1 MATSPRAFDIIITG
15 HSVFPCALLETA
27 EMICGKQIYV
37 RAISLRADMS
47 PESYTA
53 ALRAAI
59 TPDRPTLILCDL
71 VGGTPF
77 NEALSL
83 ARQSNLL
90 VIMAGVNLAMALEA
104 LLSEGALDADLVE
117 RLLAVG
123 REGVVEAAR
132 MRARR
137 SQ

>member
-1 MATSPRAFDIIITG
+1 MSVPPRVFDIIITG
-15 HSVFPCALLETA
+15 HSALPCALLDTA
-27 EMICGKQIYV
+27 EMICGKQAGV

-53 ALRAAI
+53 TLRAAI
-59 TPDRPTLILCDL
+59 TLDRPTLILCDL
-71 VGGTPF
+71 AGGTPF

-104 LLSEGALDADLVE
+104 LLSTGALDEALVE
-117 RLLAVG
+117 RLLAAG

-132 MRARR
+132 MRIGRNL
-137 SQ
+137 